1 MVTRWFLIALG
12 AAGAIVALWLT
23 TVAVTV
29 LTSTTSARA
38 ESLAEEGHRGA
49 ALLATQLSRR
59 EPILQSVLLVRMILE
74 FAVACLALLAVS
86 SLGSWRYLPLFV
98 IVVPVLHLLGV
109 VLARMWVNHA
119 PLKAV
124 ALGPYVVVAIRRIWP
139 IRFVSALARRLAVA
153 VIPGQDAREPDVV
166 DLTLIEEAFTV
177 GSAEPAAAAEGRE
190 LVHSVAEFGQTVV
203 REIMIPRT
211 DMATLDASLT
221 IGDALAVQAGHGW
234 SRYPIEGSGMDD
246 IVGVVRARDLME
258 AALRGLAGEPMSQVQ
273 RPVRFVPES
282 KRVAAL
288 LRDMQRDKFH
298 LAVVVDEYGGTA
310 GLVTLEDILEELV
323 GDIVDETDEEP
334 PTLEW
339 LADGNI
345 RLAGALLVEEAN
357 EKLSEALPEGDWDT
371 VGGLVTHHFGRVPR
385 PGQVAVFER
394 CEVEVERVTGRRVA
408 AVIVRLTTAEP
419 NRHVDSVPS

>member
-12 AAGAIVALWLT
+12 GAGAIVALWLT
-23 TVAVTV
+23 TIAATV
-29 LTSTTSARA
+29 LTSMTSARA

-49 ALLATQLSRR
+49 ALLASQLSRR
-59 EPILQSVLLVRMILE
+59 EANLESVLLARLFVE
-74 FAVACLALLAVS
+74 FAAACLALAALAGA
-86 SLGSWRYLPLFV
+86 GSWKFLPLALV
-98 IVVPVLHLLGV
+98 VVPVLHV
-109 VLARMWVNHA
+109 VVALARMWVNHA
-119 PLKAV
+119 SLKAIAV
-124 ALGPYVVVAIRRIWP
+124 GPYVVVAVRRIWP
-139 IRFVSALARRLAVA
+139 IRAVAALARRVALAV
-153 VIPGQDAREPDVV
+153 VPGQDEREPDLV

-190 LVHSVAEFGQTVV
+190 LVQSVAEFGQTVV
-203 REIMIPRT
+203 REIMVPRT
-211 DMATLDASLT
+211 DMATLDANLT
-221 IGDALAVQAGHGW
+221 IGEALAMQSSHGW
-234 SRYPIEGSGMDD
+234 SRYPIEGAGVDD

-258 AALRGLAGEPMSQVQ
+258 AALQGSAGEPMTRVL
-273 RPVRFVPES
+273 RTVRFVPES

-288 LRDMQRDKFH
+288 LRDMQRDQFH

-323 GDIVDETDEEP
+323 GDIADETDEEP

-339 LADGNI
+339 LADGTV

-385 PGQVAVFER
+385 PGQIAVFEH

-408 AVIVRLTTAEP
+408 TVIVRLAADRLP
-419 NRHVDSVPS
+419 DRPIGSVSS